1 MRCEVV
7 EGRVAAVVHVVC
19 GVVDSEE
26 DEEMHGTEINQHEAI
41 TRHTCY
47 KRESRGMTSLTSCL
61 RCSG

>member
-47 KRESRGMTSLTSCL
+47 KSRGE
-61 RCSG
+61 